1 MSRSL
6 LVFFLDLVAG
16 EVRNPSSR
24 FLHLFVLFYLGSLI
38 PDSLVVDIYIFGRC
52 IELGKGLR
60 PMCAGA
66 TWWNDIY
73 VCLGRYIVSCWVMWQ
88 SFELA

>member
-1 MSRSL
+1 MNRSNSMSRSL

-38 PDSLVVDIYIFGRC
+38 PDSLVVAPILFVVDLVR
-52 IELGKGLR
+52 GKL
-60 PMCAGA
+60 
-66 TWWNDIY
+66 
-73 VCLGRYIVSCWVMWQ
+73 
-88 SFELA
+88 